1 MSFDWME
8 TAMDDKLHSSMGQQ
22 QDSTNETEMDA
33 QTSLLSQ
40 EDEEVLTVKDM
51 KMEGRIPM
59 IIQ

>member
-1 MSFDWME
+1 
-8 TAMDDKLHSSMGQQ
+8 MDDKLHSSMGQQ